1 MNPKRTQATP
11 EQVKGFKK
19 NIEQCWVKLS
29 YKCLPPEGVTVLVR
43 FRVAKEYKTYTGKF
57 LYGEKAECLV
67 GGMWPFPLCKA
78 KDHRV
83 IAWMPVP

>member
-57 LYGEKAECLV
+57 LYGKKLS
-67 GGMWPFPLCKA
+67 
-78 KDHRV
+78 
-83 IAWMPVP
+83 AWSGVCGPSLYARLRIIG